1 MLLSAAPVALKVLRF
16 VVCDN
21 TNSQLQAIASN
32 TEEQDA
38 KFMALVGA
46 MGDLLAA
53 EEELKEMKQKQLNMK
68 GNLVAEAE
76 LFDFDFDSIAS
87 KLKGTAI
94 KIGSAAKTLLC
105 NSSSC

>member
-1 MLLSAAPVALKVLRF
+1 MLLSAAPTALKVLRL

-21 TNSQLQAIASN
+21 ADSQLQD
-32 TEEQDA
+32 TEKQDA
-38 KFMALVGA
+38 KIMALVGA
-46 MGDLLAA
+46 MSDLLAA

-87 KLKGTAI
+87 KLKGTAT